1 MQAESYCLMEQTEAL
16 LDCCEQEVLDANQ
29 MEEQQQAAL
38 AGVSPPS
45 NSDCGTSRPPNTCSV
60 GCAER

>member
-1 MQAESYCLMEQTEAL
+1 MEQTEAL